1 MKQGHD
7 CDLMDL
13 VLIPA
18 CLLNPLNEYPKGFT
32 VILQLIIVLK
42 SRWQIAVIWMLICG
56 AKNKTI
62 IVWMTLF
69 YA

>member
-18 CLLNPLNEYPKGFT
+18 RLLNPLNEYPKGFT

-42 SRWQIAVIWMLICG
+42 SRWQIAVI
-56 AKNKTI
+56 
-62 IVWMTLF
+62 
-69 YA
+69 

>member
-7 CDLMDL
+7 CDL

-32 VILQLIIVLK
+32 VILQLITVLK

-56 AKNKTI
+56 VKNKTI